1 MLGTL
6 QKPTGR
12 TKDKTHTLTLIL
24 LGLLNRTHH
33 KEANKIIIL
42 KTFFLSVCYFLGF
55 RGLGGPFINDV
66 TQVEGGGMIFCD
78 GMYEDESE
86 TPIKHDRGGRGVNFG
101 SKLCDVIYE
110 CSLVSSRA

>member
-6 QKPTGR
+6 QKPTWR

-42 KTFFLSVCYFLGF
+42 KTFFLSVFLCF

-66 TQVEGGGMIFCD
+66 TQVGGGGVIFCD
-78 GMYEDESE
+78 GIYEDESE
-86 TPIKHDRGGRGVNFG
+86 TPIKHDRGGRGINFG

-110 CSLVSSRA
+110 CSLASSRA